1 MDQSKFEDWILQASS
16 LSQDQ
21 RVLVLSRLA
30 SQRESTQLSS
40 EISLEEAKSGTCPS
54 KRQKKPIKQLIA
66 WNSRFSYIVFMSML
80 TGVFLA
86 ITFDS
91 WSKGLISAFI
101 LTILGTVLV
110 WVNGMLGGISTSELV
125 EILFK
130 HPDSY
135 LENRKRFQ

>member
-1 MDQSKFEDWILQASS
+1 MDQPKFEDWISQTNS

-30 SQRESTQLSS
+30 SQRESTQLSFEVS
-40 EISLEEAKSGTCPS
+40 SDGAASGTSPS

-66 WNSRFSYIVFMSML
+66 WNSRFSYIFFMSML

-86 ITFDS
+86 IAFDS
-91 WSKGLISAFI
+91 WSKGLITA
-101 LTILGTVLV
+101 LTLPILGLVLV
-110 WVNGMLGGISTSELV
+110 WLNGMLGGLSKSELV

-130 HPDSY
+130 HRDSY
-135 LENRKRFQ
+135 PANREHF